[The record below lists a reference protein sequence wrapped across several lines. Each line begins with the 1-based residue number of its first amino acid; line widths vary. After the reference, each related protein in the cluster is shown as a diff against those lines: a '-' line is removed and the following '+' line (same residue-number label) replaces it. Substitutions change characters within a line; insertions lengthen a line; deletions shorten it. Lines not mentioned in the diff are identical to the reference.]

1 MLSISSVNLKLFF
14 ANVKLSFKL
23 RDLKDVNKDKNKVNT
38 FLIFLTSEII
48 AKNLQPIVVIVSCS
62 FGFSNSF

>member
-1 MLSISSVNLKLFF
+1 M
-14 ANVKLSFKL
+14 KLSFKL

-48 AKNLQPIVVIVSCS
+48 AKNLQPIVVIVLCS
-62 FGFSNSF
+62 FGFSHSF